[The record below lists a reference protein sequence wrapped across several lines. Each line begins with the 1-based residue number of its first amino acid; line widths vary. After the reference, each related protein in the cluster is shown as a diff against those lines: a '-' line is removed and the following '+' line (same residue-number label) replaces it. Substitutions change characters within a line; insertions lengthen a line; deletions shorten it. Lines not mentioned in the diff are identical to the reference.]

1 MTTTD
6 PIIDET
12 DDEAEVVKVDPSTI
26 KIQKFGAP
34 SFQGGSK
41 FGK

>member
-6 PIIDET
+6 PIIDTTE
-12 DDEAEVVKVDPSTI
+12 DEEVVKVDPSTI
-26 KIQKFGAP
+26 KVQKFGAP
-34 SFQGGSK
+34 SFQNGSK